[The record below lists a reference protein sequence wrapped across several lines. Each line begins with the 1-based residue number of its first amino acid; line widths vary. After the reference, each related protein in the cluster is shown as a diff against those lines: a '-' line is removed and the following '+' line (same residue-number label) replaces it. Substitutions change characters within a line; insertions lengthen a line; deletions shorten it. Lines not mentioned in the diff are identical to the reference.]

1 MTVGDEYDRLAPA
14 YADALLHELD
24 GKPLDRWLLERVA
37 REAGGPV
44 VEVGCGPGHVTAF
57 LAARGADVRGLDL
70 SPAMIAEARRRF
82 PGLRFEVGDLHALP
96 AGTLGAVVA
105 FYALVHLEAAA
116 LRRAIVALAEAL
128 APGGLLLLALH
139 VGEERL
145 SPPELFG
152 VPVSL
157 TWIFH
162 PSDVVYAAVRDA
174 GLELREALVREPY
187 AGAEHASRRA
197 YVLASRPRGT

>member
-1 MTVGDEYDRLAPA
+1 
-14 YADALLHELD
+14 
-24 GKPLDRWLLERVA
+24 
-37 REAGGPV
+37 
-44 VEVGCGPGHVTAF
+44 
-57 LAARGADVRGLDL
+57 
-70 SPAMIAEARRRF
+70 
-82 PGLRFEVGDLHALP
+82 
-96 AGTLGAVVA
+96 VA

-116 LRRAIVALAEAL
+116 LRRAIAALAEAL

-162 PSDVVYAAVRDA
+162 PSEVVYAAVRDA

-197 YVLASRPRGT
+197 YVLASRPR